1 MSVQNVNQSPF
12 DMIKPLELNN
22 QPKPVVEVKENVE
35 GKKFSLKDLSIVD
48 KFEKNIK
55 NQCDMQDTVTVPRTI
70 FKGYLGFMA
79 GTTLT
84 GLGALAKKGGKLNR
98 TLSTAGALSC
108 LYGTWSF
115 VRPYVIK
122 DSQKKD

>member
-1 MSVQNVNQSPF
+1 MSVQNVNQSPY

-22 QPKPVVEVKENVE
+22 QPKPTVEVKESANN
-35 GKKFSLKDLSIVD
+35 KKFSLKDLSIVD

-55 NQCDMQDTVTVPRTI
+55 NTCDMEDTVTVPRTI

-79 GTTLT
+79 GTTLAS
-84 GLGALAKKGGKLNR
+84 LGSLAKKGGKLNK
-98 TLSTAGALSC
+98 TLSIAGALSC

>member
-1 MSVQNVNQSPF
+1 MEIKDLNSTPF
-12 DMIKPLELNN
+12 DMIKPLGN
-22 QPKPVVEVKENVE
+22 QAQPQPEIKENIE
-35 GKKFSLKDLSIVD
+35 KKRFSLKDIAILD

-55 NQCDMQDTVTVPRTI
+55 NKCDMQDTVVVPRTI
-70 FKGYLGFMA
+70 FKGYLAFMA
-79 GTTLT
+79 GTTLA
-84 GLGALAKKGGKLNR
+84 GLSSFAKKSGKLSR
-98 TLSTAGALSC
+98 TLSVTGALTC